1 MVYPPTIEDDPVV
14 QDTKIDQ
21 SILFDLFKLEQTA
34 KDKGILPDASK
45 IFNNQR
51 VDEIA
56 SINDLE
62 EEEDDQDPEIENI
75 DLAELPDLSEY
86 EDMID
91 WDNPPDDDDFTDHEK
106 QFYNKTQDL
115 DISEG

>member
-91 WDNPPDDDDFTDHEK
+91 WDESPDSENLSDGEK
-106 QFYNKTQDL
+106 TFFNGTQDL
-115 DISEG
+115 DINEA